1 MTRWTASYT
10 QDILLAVAYI
20 EEDTAGQSLDAFV
33 SDRRTQQLVERN
45 MEIISEA
52 ARRLPDDL
60 VAAEDQVSWH
70 AIKAIGNILRHEYQ
84 RVRKRGVVASCSQ
97 GYSPLKE
104 AVLRI
109 HDRLKAHDA
118 SSDKGG
124 QPQN

>member
-1 MTRWTASYT
+1 MPRWTASYT
-10 QDILLAVAYI
+10 QDILRAVAYI

-52 ARRLPDDL
+52 ARRMPDDL

-84 RVRKRGVVASCSQ
+84 RVRSEVLWQAVAKDIP
-97 GYSPLKE
+97 PLKE

-109 HDRLKAHDA
+109 HDRLKAHEA

-124 QPQN
+124 QPQH